1 MRKLVA
7 AVMAAGLAGSAL
19 QPAAR
24 ALAQAADPFPEV
36 PVPAPPRRSYGWA
49 AVTLASGATLI
60 GSSFGFSDAAN
71 RRYGEYL
78 RATDPGR
85 ISRLY
90 DDAVTFDRLSTA
102 SLMAGEGLI
111 AAGLYLAFLRR
122 PETARL
128 ELVLAPA
135 RCGVSLRF

>member
-1 MRKLVA
+1 MPKLVA
-7 AVMAAGLAGSAL
+7 AVLAAGLACAAL

-36 PVPAPPRRSYGWA
+36 PLLSPTPRSYTWA
-49 AVTLASGATLI
+49 AVTLISGAGLI
-60 GSSFGFSDAAN
+60 GASFGFSDAAN
-71 RRYGEYL
+71 RRYGDYL

-90 DDAVTFDRLSTA
+90 DDAVTYDRLSTA
-102 SLMAGEGLI
+102 SLVAGEVLI
-111 AAGLYLAFLRR
+111 AGGLYLAFLRH

-128 ELVLAPA
+128 ELVLEPA
-135 RCGVSLRF
+135 RCGVSLRY